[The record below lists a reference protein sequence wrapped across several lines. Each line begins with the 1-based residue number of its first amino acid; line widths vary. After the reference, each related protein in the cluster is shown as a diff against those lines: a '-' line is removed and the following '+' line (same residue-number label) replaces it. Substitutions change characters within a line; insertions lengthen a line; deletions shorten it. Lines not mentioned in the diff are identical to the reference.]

1 MSQTRSIGMDTRRH
15 IQREIS
21 EIQRS
26 VNKDLLILK
35 ETSEGMTVFHWK
47 KNIRYRRS
55 NQKLRLRGVAPPS
68 PPARAVINI
77 VLRH

>member
-21 EIQRS
+21 KIQRS
-26 VNKDLLILK
+26 VDKGLLLLK

-55 NQKLRLRGVAPPS
+55 KPKLRLRGVALSS

-77 VLRH
+77 VLRQ